1 VNWHDAVFPDV
12 SIAVH
17 VTVVVPTA
25 KLDPEAGLQFTVCP
39 GQLSLLLGAVYVT
52 VAEPDPAGF
61 SSVVIFDGQAPI
73 VGSCVSLTVT
83 VKLHLESGD
92 TPLAAVH
99 VTIVGPF
106 GKAEPEGGM
115 HVTVGVGHPLAVGV
129 L

>member
-1 VNWHDAVFPDV
+1 MLPDV

-39 GQLSLLLGAVYVT
+39 GQLSLLLGVANVT

-61 SSVVIFDGQAPI
+61 SSTVMFAGQAPI
-73 VGSCVSLTVT
+73 VGGCVSLTVT
-83 VKLHLESGD
+83 VKLQLASGD
-92 TPLAAVH
+92 TPFDAVH
-99 VTIVGPF
+99 VTSVEPF
-106 GKAEPEGGM
+106 GKAEPEGGVQ
-115 HVTVGVGHPLAVGV
+115 VTVGVGHPLAVGV